1 MAQPPAA
8 PTVSQDIT
16 LHCLD
21 DGGQHVAFVA
31 SFGYRADDPYAV
43 WLTFHIPG
51 GDVSW
56 AVARSLLLKG
66 LTEPSGDGDIRLWP
80 GLDDEGHAVVVLDFH
95 SPSGSLRTQARTVAL
110 RVFLDRTWV
119 VVPPGEEGK
128 QLDLER
134 LVGAL
139 LGWSE
144 AE

>member
-1 MAQPPAA
+1 MAQPPTA

-21 DGGQHVAFVA
+21 DSGPDLAFVA
-31 SFGYRADDPYAV
+31 SLGYRADDPYAV

-66 LTEPSGDGDIRLWP
+66 LTEPVGDGDIRLRP
-80 GLDDEGHAVVVLDFH
+80 DVDAEGHAVTVLDFR
-95 SPSGSLRTQARTVAL
+95 SPSGSLSTQARTVVL
-110 RVFLDRTWV
+110 RTFLDRTWL
-119 VVPPGEEGK
+119 VVPPGDEAD
-128 QLDLER
+128 QLDLDL

-139 LGWSE
+139 LGRSE

>member
-1 MAQPPAA
+1 MVHTPAA
-8 PTVSQDIT
+8 PTVSQDVT

-21 DGGQHVAFVA
+21 DGGRDLAFVA
-31 SFGYRADDPYAV
+31 SLGYNIDDPYAV

-56 AVARSLLLKG
+56 AVGRSLLLEG
-66 LTEPSGDGDIRLWP
+66 LTEPTGDGDIRLRP
-80 GLDDEGHAVVVLDFH
+80 GLDDEGHAVTILDFH
-95 SPSGSLRTQARTVAL
+95 SPSGSLSTQARTVVL
-110 RVFLDRTWV
+110 RTFLERTWL
-119 VVPPGEEGK
+119 VVPPGDEAE
-128 QLDLER
+128 QLDLDL

>member
-8 PTVSQDIT
+8 PTVSQDVT

-21 DGGQHVAFVA
+21 DGQDIAFVA
-31 SFGYRADDPYAV
+31 SLGYSADDPYAV

-51 GDVSW
+51 GDVRW

-66 LTEPSGDGDIRLWP
+66 LSEPIGDGDIRLKP
-80 GLDDEGHAVVVLDFH
+80 GIDEQGHAVTVLDFH
-95 SPSGSLRTQARTVAL
+95 SPSGTLSTQARTVVL
-110 RVFLDRTWV
+110 RTFLDRTWL
-119 VVPPGEEGK
+119 VVPPGDETE
-128 QLDLER
+128 QLDLDL

-139 LGWSE
+139 LGGSE

>member
-1 MAQPPAA
+1 MAHTPAA
-8 PTVSQDIT
+8 PTVSQDVT

-21 DGGQHVAFVA
+21 DGGQDLAFVA
-31 SFGYRADDPYAV
+31 SLGYRADDPYAV

-66 LTEPSGDGDIRLWP
+66 LTEPTGDGDIRLRP
-80 GLDDEGHAVVVLDFH
+80 GIDDEGHAVTILDFR
-95 SPSGSLRTQARTVAL
+95 SPSGSLSTQARTVVL
-110 RVFLDRTWV
+110 RTFLDRTWL
-119 VVPPGEEGK
+119 VVPPGDEAE
-128 QLDLER
+128 QLDLDR
-134 LVGAL
+134 LVGSL